1 MAADK
6 RILALGAVAAV
17 LVLAT
22 GGLWLSREKSGDEF
36 AQCRKSVVAGGMD
49 SFGVP
54 FTLTDENGTRVS
66 DQEVFAKPSLLY
78 FGYTF
83 CPDVC
88 PLDAA
93 RNGEAT
99 ALLEEKGIEI
109 NPLFVTVDPARDTLE
124 VLRSFTDAMHPRMTG
139 LTGSTEEIDAVA
151 KGWRTYF
158 KLNNQDDAENY
169 LVDHMTNTFL
179 VMPGKGTVEFFGRDV
194 TPEEMADRVGC
205 FVEAAG

>member
-17 LVLAT
+17 LVLVT
-22 GGLWLSREKSGDEF
+22 GGLWLSKAKSGDEF
-36 AQCRKSVVAGGMD
+36 AQCRKSVVAGGME
-49 SFGVP
+49 SFGTP
-54 FTLTDENGTRVS
+54 FTLTDENGTRVT
-66 DQEVFAKPSLLY
+66 DKEVFTEPTLLY

-93 RNGEAT
+93 RNGEVT
-99 ALLEEKGIEI
+99 ALLEDKGMSI
-109 NPLFVTVDPARDTLE
+109 NPVFVSVDPARDTLE
-124 VLRSFTDAMHPRMTG
+124 VLRSFTDAMHPRMVG
-139 LTGSTEEIDAVA
+139 LTGSAEEIDAVA
-151 KGWRTYF
+151 KGWRTYY

-179 VMPGKGTVEFFGRDV
+179 VMPGQGTVEFFGRDV
-194 TPEEMADRVGC
+194 TPEDMAARVGC